1 MILNVEDEDNNGSM
15 LIVTHWWNISQ
26 PLEINSPMGMNDM
39 LAEES
44 IVLFVFSLF
53 PALACACILKLSQ
66 CNYNLTCCFHYSWHN
81 CGHQNLI
88 PVISPLDLEFGL
100 KCGKPCAACDH
111 YVAEEGLGIACC
123 ENGQLQVHNGRLQ
136 ELQNQGF
143 SCLIATPTGPY
154 SCNWV
159 APAIP
164 KSLLK
169 EVLLQKSYSA
179 VLS

>member
-1 MILNVEDEDNNGSM
+1 MCRFSKHVVHAP
-15 LIVTHWWNISQ
+15 LIASAISLMFACLTALCNQ
-26 PLEINSPMGMNDM
+26 RGMNDM

-66 CNYNLTCCFHYSWHN
+66 Y
-81 CGHQNLI
+81 
-88 PVISPLDLEFGL
+88 LEFGL

-136 ELQNQGF
+136 ELQNQGSFSKYSHCSASWFCFRIRRLIFSSSSRF

-159 APAIP
+159 ALAIP